1 MNFVNRNG
9 RQIQYCKAAKKLNL
23 LHLPDDLTVMII
35 GKLTAFEILTSAQFV
50 CRRWRRICKDPL
62 MWRTINMC
70 DIRIRNAV
78 EYKLVEKMCRHA
90 IDRSC
95 GQLEDI
101 SIKYFGTDDLLK
113 YIIDSGCHKL
123 RRLRLIQCLNQISD
137 KGLCK
142 MAEKLP
148 LLEEL
153 DITLCLNVSSI
164 ALEAIGR
171 GCPLLKSL
179 KFNYNRNNNGEEFV
193 IAKNMSNLRHL
204 QLVPTNFNNSGSR
217 AILDGCPH
225 LESLDLH
232 ESDIVEVE
240 GILKTRSDAQLV
252 TPIPKPTSK
261 FTSNSNSI
269 LSTLLFLFLLLFLLL
284 LGENS
289 GEFDFT

>member
-35 GKLTAFEILTSAQFV
+35 GKLTAIEILTSAQFV
-50 CRRWRRICKDPL
+50 CRRWRRICMDPL
-62 MWRTINMC
+62 MWQTVNMC

-123 RRLRLIQCLNQISD
+123 RRLRLVQCLNQISD

-153 DITLCLNVSSI
+153 EITLCLNVSGI

-179 KFNYNRNNNGEEFV
+179 KFNYNRNNTGEEFA
-193 IAKNMSNLRHL
+193 IAQNMSNLRHL
-204 QLVPTNFNNSGSR
+204 QLVPSSFNNSGSR
-217 AILDGCPH
+217 AILNGCPH
-225 LESLDLH
+225 LEYLDLH
-232 ESDIVEVE
+232 ECDIVEVE
-240 GILKTRSDAQLV
+240 GILKTRS
-252 TPIPKPTSK
+252 K
-261 FTSNSNSI
+261 NSSE
-269 LSTLLFLFLLLFLLL
+269 L
-284 LGENS
+284 
-289 GEFDFT
+289 DFTLS